1 MSNTARTPL
10 VEMRD
15 ISISFGG
22 IKAVDH
28 VSIDLYPGEV
38 VGLLGHNGAGKSTL
52 IKILAG
58 AYQAD
63 HGEILINGEKVEIR
77 NPRDARAQNIETIY

>member
-1 MSNTARTPL
+1 MTVTQGTPL

-28 VSIDLYPGEV
+28 VSIDLHPGEV
-38 VGLLGHNGAGKSTL
+38 VGLDRKS
-52 IKILAG
+52 
-58 AYQAD
+58 
-63 HGEILINGEKVEIR
+63 VV
-77 NPRDARAQNIETIY
+77 

>member
-1 MSNTARTPL
+1 
-10 VEMRD
+10 MRD

-28 VSIDLYPGEV
+28 VTLDLHPGEV
-38 VGLLGHNGAGKSTL
+38 VGLLGHNGAGQ
-52 IKILAG
+52 IDADQDPVG

-63 HGEILINGEKVEIR
+63 SGEIWIDGKQAEINQP
-77 NPRDARAQNIETIY
+77 PRRARS